1 MFCRYLRDLLEKT
14 NTPALTGG
22 EGIKMARGGGGEEFF
37 SSKVTSFEDIVSAI
51 LSLIVG
57 KKNLSN
63 GHLQLMVISYGL
75 SKQTSLSIYKH
86 ASDE

>member
-1 MFCRYLRDLLEKT
+1 MLCRYLRDLLEKT

-22 EGIKMARGGGGEEFF
+22 EGIKMARGGGEEFF

-57 KKNLSN
+57 KKIWATGTHN
-63 GHLQLMVISYGL
+63 
-75 SKQTSLSIYKH
+75 
-86 ASDE
+86 

>member
-1 MFCRYLRDLLEKT
+1 MLCRYLRYLLEKT

-22 EGIKMARGGGGEEFF
+22 EGIKMGGGGEEFF

-57 KKNLSN
+57 KTIWAKGTYN
-63 GHLQLMVISYGL
+63 
-75 SKQTSLSIYKH
+75 
-86 ASDE
+86 

>member
-1 MFCRYLRDLLEKT
+1 MLCRYLRDLLEKT

-22 EGIKMARGGGGEEFF
+22 EGIKMAGGGGGGIFL
-37 SSKVTSFEDIVSAI
+37 SKVTSFEDIVSAI
-51 LSLIVG
+51 LSLIIG